1 MHSLWSWSSV
11 SLAFSNALKLK
22 KTDRP
27 KALGDI
33 RGVSYIYP
41 MLWRFGV
48 LEVPDPIREKME

>member
-1 MHSLWSWSSV
+1 MKIKS
-11 SLAFSNALKLK
+11 A
-22 KTDRP
+22 DRP

-48 LEVPDPIREKME
+48 LEVPQTAQQCMNTELQK